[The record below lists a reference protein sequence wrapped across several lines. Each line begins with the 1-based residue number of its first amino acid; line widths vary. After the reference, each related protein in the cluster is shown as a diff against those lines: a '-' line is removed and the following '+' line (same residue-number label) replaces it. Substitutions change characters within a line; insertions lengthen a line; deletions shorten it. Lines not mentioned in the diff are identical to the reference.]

1 MNIGRVVAAAIVG
14 GYFALIAAIGGYTS
28 WGRLGVPPEGNKNNL
43 WFADLRS
50 VTTAW
55 ECTRRHI
62 AVLPVNSCDPWQR
75 PANYPRIWLVPSL
88 LGLGQGSTFV
98 LGLVLAA
105 LFLVAALA
113 VLPAAAGAGSGALYG
128 AALCSPAV
136 MLGVQRGNV
145 DVAVFAV
152 VVLAVMLSGGI
163 VVTAALVFLAAVL
176 KLFPILAVGVLLRRP
191 QRLAWAAAAAV
202 VAGFAIYV
210 AATRHTIRELFRA
223 VPQVNDYS
231 FGVRRASEWAS
242 GAVTSRPPLR
252 GWDVA
257 IVVGVA
263 VVVLLARRPLRTHL
277 ANGAD
282 RELDC
287 FWAGA
292 CIYVG
297 SYAVFRSFDYRLA
310 FVLLTIP
317 QLVRWA
323 VARRWLAVVTLVA
336 LFGTLW

>member
-1 MNIGRVVAAAIVG
+1 MNIGRVAAIVG

-145 DVAVFAV
+145 DLAVFAV
-152 VVLAVMLSGGI
+152 VVLAVMLSREYRRVSSASI
-163 VVTAALVFLAAVL
+163 S
-176 KLFPILAVGVLLRRP
+176 LR
-191 QRLAWAAAAAV
+191 QCL
-202 VAGFAIYV
+202 
-210 AATRHTIRELFRA
+210 
-223 VPQVNDYS
+223 
-231 FGVRRASEWAS
+231 
-242 GAVTSRPPLR
+242 
-252 GWDVA
+252 
-257 IVVGVA
+257 
-263 VVVLLARRPLRTHL
+263 
-277 ANGAD
+277 
-282 RELDC
+282 
-287 FWAGA
+287 
-292 CIYVG
+292 
-297 SYAVFRSFDYRLA
+297 
-310 FVLLTIP
+310 
-317 QLVRWA
+317 
-323 VARRWLAVVTLVA
+323 
-336 LFGTLW
+336 